1 MVPWS
6 QRLGRGNKGQAMSP
20 AWWQLCKWLIREWDM
35 SGKSSKEALQNWEN
49 IWLSL
54 FFDGSRWHHYH
65 VVHWNI
71 LMALTFYLCLSC
83 PRNQI
88 CRSAKASA
96 RQEKDIEEKVEE
108 EVRKREDAGRG
119 VQREHHHRGLLL
131 PKQPNPCRLPK
142 HQAHHP
148 CQRFSLFSR
157 SFPSVSHIAFII
169 ICSIWLRSPSQ
180 LRSQE
185 TDC

>member
-6 QRLGRGNKGQAMSP
+6 QRLGRGDKGQAMSP
-20 AWWQLCKWLIREWDM
+20 AWWQLCKWLNE
-35 SGKSSKEALQNWEN
+35 
-49 IWLSL
+49 IWVGNLARKLCKIEKTYDWVS
-54 FFDGSRWHHYH
+54 FEGSWWHHYH
-65 VVHWNI
+65 VVHSNI
-71 LMALTFYLCLSC
+71 IMALTFYLWLSCSC

-108 EVRKREDAGRG
+108 EVQKREDAGRG

-148 CQRFSLFSR
+148 CQRFSLLSR
-157 SFPSVSHIAFII
+157 SFTSVSHISFII
-169 ICSIWLRSPSQ
+169 ICFIWLRSPSQ
-180 LRSQE
+180 LRSEE